1 MNKAINAM
9 SNLIVHDSGE
19 QAARSAS
26 GEQSIDA
33 DRRIDL
39 GGDARSRAAL
49 DDSTSAEMARRVMD
63 ERALLLAR
71 TPHRAPVSTE
81 VIEIAVFAVSGET
94 YAIETRYIRKIV
106 RLLDLAFSPVS
117 IDLSIDVLTPVPGAP
132 EVLAGVINFR
142 GEILAV
148 FDLATFLGL
157 ARRELGEKSRI
168 VVLGDARDD
177 LGLLVDEACRTTTLR
192 IDELIEPPASVGEA
206 TRACIRG
213 VTSEALIVLD
223 GAALPRDRR
232 LFVDQ
237 ADAPGL

>member
-1 MNKAINAM
+1 MNK
-9 SNLIVHDSGE
+9 SIVQDSGD
-19 QAARSAS
+19 QTARSAPGAAS
-26 GEQSIDA
+26 TAAARRA
-33 DRRIDL
+33 DSAEDVPSTRD
-39 GGDARSRAAL
+39 L
-49 DDSTSAEMARRVMD
+49 DDSTSVEKARRVMD

-81 VIEIAVFAVSGET
+81 VIEIAIFAVSGET

-106 RLLDLAFSPVS
+106 RPIDLSFSPVS
-117 IDLSIDVLTPVPGAP
+117 IDRSIDILTPVPGTP

-157 ARRELGEKSRI
+157 ARREIGERSRI

-213 VTSEALIVLD
+213 VTTDALIVLD

>member
-1 MNKAINAM
+1 MNK
-9 SNLIVHDSGE
+9 LIVQDSGD
-19 QAARSAS
+19 QAARSAP
-26 GEQSIDA
+26 GAPSIAAARRA
-33 DRRIDL
+33 DPAEGVPSTRD
-39 GGDARSRAAL
+39 L
-49 DDSTSAEMARRVMD
+49 DDSTSVEKARRVMD

-81 VIEIAVFAVSGET
+81 VIEIAIFAVSGET

-106 RLLDLAFSPVS
+106 RPIDLSFSPVS
-117 IDLSIDVLTPVPGAP
+117 IDRSIDILTPVPGTP

-157 ARRELGEKSRI
+157 ARREIGERSRI

-213 VTSEALIVLD
+213 VTTDALIVLD